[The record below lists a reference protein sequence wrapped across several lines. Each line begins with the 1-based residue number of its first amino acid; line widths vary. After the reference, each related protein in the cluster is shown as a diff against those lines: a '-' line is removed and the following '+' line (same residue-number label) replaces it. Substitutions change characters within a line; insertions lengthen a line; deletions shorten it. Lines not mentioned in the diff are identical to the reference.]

1 MKNMIIE
8 IKEEMNTKIVIIIK
22 KAQITN
28 IYHIKNGIH
37 LII

>member
-22 KAQITN
+22 KAQITSRF
-28 IYHIKNGIH
+28 HIKNGMH